1 MSQLFY
7 QTPTGKVIP
16 IDVDADHIVETVKS
30 KIHHQEGIPPEH
42 FFLTSRSKCLQNELT
57 LSACGVEH
65 GGTVDVQLRI
75 AVKTLTGKTIFLE
88 VETSDTIENVKTKIQ
103 DKEGIP
109 PDQQHLIFAG
119 KQLEGSRTLLDYN
132 IQKESTI
139 HLALRLR
146 GGMQIFVKTL
156 TGKTIT
162 LEVEASDTIENV
174 KTKIQDK
181 EGIPPDQQHFIY
193 AGKQLEDGRTLSD
206 YNIQKEYTC
215 HLVLRLRGGMQ
226 IFVKT
231 LTGKTITLEVEA
243 SDTIENVKT
252 KIQDKEG
259 IPPDQQRLIF
269 AGKQLEGSRTLL
281 DYNIQK
287 ESTIHL
293 ALRLRGG
300 MQIFVKTLTGKTITL
315 EVEASDT
322 IENVKTKIQDKEGI
336 PPDQQHIIY
345 AGKQLEDG
353 WTLSDYNI
361 QKEHT
366 CHLVLRLRGGM
377 QIFVKTLTGKTI
389 TLEVEARDTIEN
401 VKTKIQDK
409 EGIPP
414 DQQRLIFAGKQLED
428 GRTLSDYNI
437 QKESTLHLV
446 LRLREADIQ
455 IYAHLPDG
463 RSVDIA
469 VKPSSKIWELKDLV
483 NKAERNQLP
492 IEEQEI
498 IFQEKI
504 LADDDKLQDCGILQE
519 QTVHIVRTK
528 GPKLVCVQ
536 HNSERVTLNIYPEE
550 VVLALKARISAAA
563 LGNPPLSEQRLMFK
577 GQEMYETCQLKN
589 YGIESD
595 DTPITL
601 LVLKKLYVESST
613 GFRNEVQFH
622 PNDKVGILKTWI
634 GKHCQQ
640 RLEPSRQQLFY
651 CAADRCKILED
662 GQVISTY
669 NLPQSP
675 ILHLCKLH

>member
-181 EGIPPDQQHFIY
+181 EGIPPDQQH
-193 AGKQLEDGRTLSD
+193 
-206 YNIQKEYTC
+206 
-215 HLVLRLRGGMQ
+215 
-226 IFVKT
+226 
-231 LTGKTITLEVEA
+231 
-243 SDTIENVKT
+243 
-252 KIQDKEG
+252 
-259 IPPDQQRLIF
+259 LIF

-336 PPDQQHIIY
+336 PPDQQILIY

-353 WTLSDYNI
+353 RTLSDYNI
-361 QKEHT
+361 QKEDT

-437 QKESTLHLV
+437 QKESTLRLV
-446 LRLREADIQ
+446 FRLRETDIQ

-577 GQEMYETCQLKN
+577 GQEMYETCQLKD

-601 LVLKKLYVESST
+601 LVLKKLYVESFT

-622 PNDKVGILKTWI
+622 PNDKVGTLKSWI
-634 GKHCQQ
+634 GKYCQQ

-651 CAADRCKILED
+651 CAADRCEILED